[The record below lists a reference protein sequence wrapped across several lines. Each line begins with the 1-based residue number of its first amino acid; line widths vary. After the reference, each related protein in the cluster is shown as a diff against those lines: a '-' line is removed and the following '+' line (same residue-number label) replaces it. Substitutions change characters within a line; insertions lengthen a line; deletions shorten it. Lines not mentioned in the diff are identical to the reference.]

1 MPGGELLLDDWRKV
15 VCEVWESFIRSS
27 LNSMVLEALV
37 IIV

>member
-1 MPGGELLLDDWRKV
+1 MREEELLLDGWRLD
-15 VCEVWESFIRSS
+15 VCEVWVVFIRSS